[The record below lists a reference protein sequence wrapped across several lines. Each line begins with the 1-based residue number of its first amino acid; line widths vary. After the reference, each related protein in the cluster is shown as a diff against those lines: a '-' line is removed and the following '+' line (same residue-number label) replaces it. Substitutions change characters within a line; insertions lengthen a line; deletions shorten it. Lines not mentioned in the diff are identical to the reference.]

1 MTSRARRRPERGS
14 SGTLACCAW
23 ASPGDAGVTKAFA
36 DGVAK
41 QFGHYGWE
49 VLLGVGLLVYFYAH
63 YAFASI
69 TAHVVSMFPP
79 FLAVLLMQGGPPGII
94 VYTFAILANL
104 AAGLTHFGTTPGP
117 IFCARLHDAEG
128 VVEGG
133 LIISFVNWPS
143 GPRSASRGGR

>member
-1 MTSRARRRPERGS
+1 VRKASARAADS
-14 SGTLACCAW
+14 S
-23 ASPGDAGVTKAFA
+23 VR
-36 DGVAK
+36 K
-41 QFGHYGWE
+41 Q

-117 IFCARLHDAEG
+117 IFFAHGYTTLR
-128 VVEGG
+128 VWWKVG
-133 LIISFVNWPS
+133 LIISFVNLAIWTTI
-143 GPRSASRGGR
+143 GFAWWKVIGVW